1 MAAPTLRFASRT
13 PDPRRTTV
21 TPHIFRPMASH
32 QDQFLN
38 ALAAFTHRMP
48 LALDSAARD
57 ASRSA
62 VIDSLAVALGALRH
76 PAAVAARRYAQHAI
90 VARGASLWG
99 TGEQVSAEVATLV
112 NGVPLRGYDYNDLY
126 IGRSG
131 GHPSDIIPG
140 ALAIAQWQ
148 ACPAGHLLGAI
159 ALGYEV
165 QLALFDTIDLDSG
178 GWDYP
183 VITAIGA
190 ACAYAR
196 LLGLTALQT
205 REALSIVATK
215 HLVSDEVES
224 GELND
229 RGDLTMWK
237 RFNGSNACRQA
248 LASCLLAEAGV
259 EGAIRPFEGAH
270 GLLSKLG
277 TERVDRNGL
286 LAQLAGTKRCTRI
299 QSVVFKRWPVG
310 SRAQS
315 AIQAAL
321 EASASLRSA
330 GGDPSRIK
338 ALRVRADRHV
348 VEHLM
353 TRRTAPY
360 APNSRETADHSLAY
374 VVTAAIL
381 DGRIGADSFSPA
393 RVQAEDIQSLL
404 ASRVEVQADASL
416 STGSEGGFL
425 AEVEVI
431 DEVGRSHRGTA
442 RPPPGHRLQPFTQQ
456 DFRDKFI
463 DNVTP
468 VFGTQQTTAL
478 LNMLLGLGSESQPSL
493 NTLCNALVVEQAE
506 TLLTPVQ

>member
-1 MAAPTLRFASRT
+1 
-13 PDPRRTTV
+13 
-21 TPHIFRPMASH
+21 MASH
-32 QDQFLN
+32 QDHLLN
-38 ALAAFTHRMP
+38 ALTAFTHRMP
-48 LALDSAARD
+48 LALDARSRD

-62 VIDSLAVALGALRH
+62 IIDSLAVALGALRH
-76 PAAVAARRYAQHAI
+76 PAAVAARRYAHHAI
-90 VARGASLWG
+90 VSRGASLWG
-99 TGEQVSAEVATLV
+99 TGEQVTAEVATLV

-140 ALAIAQWQ
+140 AMAIAQWRT
-148 ACPAGHLLGAI
+148 CPAGNLLGAV

-183 VITAIGA
+183 VITALGA

-196 LLGLTALQT
+196 LLGLTAIQT

-277 TERVDRNGL
+277 PERVDSERL
-286 LAQLAGTKRCTRI
+286 LAQLAAIGHCTRI
-299 QSVVFKRWPVG
+299 HSVVFKRWPVG

-330 GGDPSRIK
+330 GGDPSRIRS
-338 ALRVRADRHV
+338 LRVRADRQV

-353 TRRTAPY
+353 TKRAAPFK
-360 APNSRETADHSLAY
+360 PTSRETADHSLAY
-374 VVTAAIL
+374 VVSAAIL
-381 DGRIGADSFSPA
+381 DGRIGTDSFSPT
-393 RVQAEDIQSLL
+393 RVQANDIQSLL
-404 ASRVEVQADASL
+404 ASRVEVQPDASL
-416 STGSEGGFL
+416 STGAAGGFL
-425 AEVEVI
+425 AEVEII
-431 DEVGRSHRGTA
+431 DEGGRSYRGTA
-442 RPPPGHRLQPFTQQ
+442 RPPPGHRLQPFTDQ

-468 VFGTQQTTAL
+468 VFGTQRTAGL
-478 LNMLLGLGSESQPSL
+478 LNMLLSLSSDTPPPL
-493 NTLCNALVVEQAE
+493 NTLCHALVVEQPD